1 MVTWLTRSLIFI
13 VAGAVLAYAVTVH
26 NNTIDLPTTGVIL
39 LLVGVFDLLLNFAL
53 TMYLRQPVHRDEVSR
68 QYTPGPYPAHRPS
81 RPAPTAHYR
90 PNVQPPATG
99 QRPAAPDDDRYATR
113 PIRRDNPDW
122 H

>member
-1 MVTWLTRSLIFI
+1 MVTWLTRSLILI

-26 NNTIDLPTTGVIL
+26 NDTIDLQTTGVIL
-39 LLVGVFDLLLNFAL
+39 LLVGIFDLLLNFAL

-68 QYTPGPYPAHRPS
+68 VYTPRPYPTERPPTAQYRPS
-81 RPAPTAHYR
+81 TQSPTA
-90 PNVQPPATG
+90 G
-99 QRPAAPDDDRYATR
+99 QRPPVSDDDDRYATR